1 MFRKIFSVIALMA
14 CLFSA
19 NTSSA
24 KAIVVLSETKT
35 DYVQTEAGYILH
47 FTLEATADELSE
59 IEAKISGISDRVK
72 METEFISEGKYKVT
86 YTVDHQNQ
94 PEYVHKMMMV
104 SGFQVVNYKGSPY
117 GLDKIVEIL
126 YSYQEK

>member
-1 MFRKIFSVIALMA
+1 MFRKIFSVLALTA
-14 CLFSA
+14 SLLVANSA
-19 NTSSA
+19 SA
-24 KAIVVLSETKT
+24 KAIVVLSETKA
-35 DYVQTEAGYILH
+35 DYVQTDAGYILH
-47 FTLEATADELSE
+47 FNLEATAAELQE
-59 IEAKISGISDRVK
+59 IEAKVAGISDRVK

-126 YSYQEK
+126 YSYQ